1 MVPVEQ
7 FLVLN
12 FESHRSSTVRIY
24 GAGIRSDRRSSIGT
38 AGATF
43 VTASAAAAAAAAAA
57 ATATAAANS
66 STSSFSRG
74 SRGPTAG
81 D

>member
-57 ATATAAANS
+57 TATAAANS

>member
-43 VTASAAAAAAAAAA
+43 VTASAAAAAAAAA
-57 ATATAAANS
+57 TATAAANS